1 MDLFPIRRRMEED
14 VISDVTVTDV
24 YDQAAGIGKEFE
36 KLIENYGVDAVTD
49 LMPKVIRALEQLEA
63 LASKYEKESGEINE
77 LRYAVEKLET
87 EKAERNQERVRF
99 EEELIQIEE
108 TWQKESKEQIAS
120 IGRLQ
125 EENRRLRSSLSE
137 QKQAVVEEVA
147 AVTKRT
153 EEKEIE
159 VLTKLK
165 ETVDRQR
172 EEIRKY
178 SREIKQKNVDVE
190 ALQAQS
196 ERLVKINI
204 ELRRKNQSHKKH
216 ARTLISEKVDL
227 ETQLAEKEQQV
238 NKVREMMKDQ
248 ESIDDHHDH
257 HIPERK
263 HDSIT
268 EDVGLEGADAPEVI
282 MVKDGGLNTNEES
295 TPQLTDKL
303 SLIGKIVIDKQDPNR
318 PRFTLNELRTVLME
332 RNELKAKLMEVEEEL
347 TTFKP
352 KDGIDGNSNGNANAL
367 SEELS
372 SADNDSILSNDGD
385 ENDEDLPVQG
395 PINKEPFDKLHGKRP
410 SGIRRFFSSIFGGE
424 SSKRPARAREAVE

>member
-1 MDLFPIRRRMEED
+1 MDPFPIHRRMEEEL
-14 VISDVTVTDV
+14 ISDVSVTDV

-36 KLIENYGVDAVTD
+36 KLIESYGVESVTD

-63 LASKYEKESGEINE
+63 LAAKYEKESTEISD
-77 LRYAVEKLET
+77 LKHALDKLES
-87 EKAERNQERVRF
+87 EKADKNLERLRF

-108 TWQKESKEQIAS
+108 QWQKESKDQVAT

-125 EENRRLRSSLSE
+125 EDNRRLKSSLSE
-137 QKQAVVEEVA
+137 QKLAVVEEVA
-147 AVTKRT
+147 AVAKQT

-165 ETVDRQR
+165 DTVDRQR

-204 ELRRKNQSHKKH
+204 ELRRKNQSQKKH
-216 ARTLISEKVDL
+216 ARSLINEKSDL

-238 NKVREMMKDQ
+238 SKVKEMMKDQ
-248 ESIDDHHDH
+248 ESMDDGAV
-257 HIPERK
+257 
-263 HDSIT
+263 T
-268 EDVGLEGADAPEVI
+268 EKLKQQLGMTSMNGEVCEDAEHRMI
-282 MVKDGGLNTNEES
+282 ADGGIQTDEENS
-295 TPQLTDKL
+295 DQLTDKL

-332 RNELKAKLMEVEEEL
+332 RNELKAKLMEVEDEL
-347 TTFKP
+347 GLFKP
-352 KDGIDGNSNGNANAL
+352 KETDDNSNAL
-367 SEELS
+367 SEELET
-372 SADNDSILSNDGD
+372 ADVKTEEPEEEEAEEELA
-385 ENDEDLPVQG
+385 VQG
-395 PINKEPFDKLHGKRP
+395 PINREPFEKIYGKRP
-410 SGIRRFFSSIFGGE
+410 SGIRRFFGSLFGN
-424 SSKRPARAREAVE
+424 SPKDRYPVQ

>member
-1 MDLFPIRRRMEED
+1 MDPFPIHRRMEEEL
-14 VISDVTVTDV
+14 ISDVSVTDV

-36 KLIENYGVDAVTD
+36 KLIESYGVESVTD

-63 LASKYEKESGEINE
+63 LAAKYEKESTEISD
-77 LRYAVEKLET
+77 LKHALDKLES
-87 EKAERNQERVRF
+87 EKADKNLERLRF

-108 TWQKESKEQIAS
+108 QWQKESKDQVAT

-125 EENRRLRSSLSE
+125 EDNRRLKSSLSE
-137 QKQAVVEEVA
+137 QKLAVVEEVA
-147 AVTKRT
+147 AVAKQT

-165 ETVDRQR
+165 DTVDRQR

-204 ELRRKNQSHKKH
+204 ELRRKNQSQKKH
-216 ARTLISEKVDL
+216 ARSLINEKSDL

-238 NKVREMMKDQ
+238 SKMTSMNGEVC
-248 ESIDDHHDH
+248 
-257 HIPERK
+257 
-263 HDSIT
+263 
-268 EDVGLEGADAPEVI
+268 EDAEHRMIA
-282 MVKDGGLNTNEES
+282 DGGIQTDEENS
-295 TPQLTDKL
+295 DQLTDKL

-332 RNELKAKLMEVEEEL
+332 RNELKAKLMEVEDEL
-347 TTFKP
+347 GLFKP
-352 KDGIDGNSNGNANAL
+352 K
-367 SEELS
+367 
-372 SADNDSILSNDGD
+372 
-385 ENDEDLPVQG
+385 
-395 PINKEPFDKLHGKRP
+395 
-410 SGIRRFFSSIFGGE
+410 
-424 SSKRPARAREAVE
+424 

>member
-1 MDLFPIRRRMEED
+1 MDPFPIHRRMEEEL
-14 VISDVTVTDV
+14 ISDVSVTDV

-36 KLIENYGVDAVTD
+36 KLIESYGVESVTD

-63 LASKYEKESGEINE
+63 LAAKYEKESTEISD
-77 LRYAVEKLET
+77 LKHALDKLES
-87 EKAERNQERVRF
+87 EKADKNLERLRF

-108 TWQKESKEQIAS
+108 QWQKESKDQVAT

-125 EENRRLRSSLSE
+125 EDNRRLKSSLSE
-137 QKQAVVEEVA
+137 QKLAVVEEVA
-147 AVTKRT
+147 AVAKQT

-165 ETVDRQR
+165 DTVDRQR

-204 ELRRKNQSHKKH
+204 ELRRKNQSQKKH
-216 ARTLISEKVDL
+216 ARSLINEKSDL

-238 NKVREMMKDQ
+238 SKVKEMMKDQ
-248 ESIDDHHDH
+248 ESMDDGAV
-257 HIPERK
+257 
-263 HDSIT
+263 T
-268 EDVGLEGADAPEVI
+268 EKLKQQLGMTSMNGEVCEDAEHRMI
-282 MVKDGGLNTNEES
+282 ADGGIQTDEENS
-295 TPQLTDKL
+295 DQLTDKL

-332 RNELKAKLMEVEEEL
+332 RNELKAKLMEVEDEL
-347 TTFKP
+347 GLFKP
-352 KDGIDGNSNGNANAL
+352 KINIDEYVIIEEAE
-367 SEELS
+367 EEL
-372 SADNDSILSNDGD
+372 A
-385 ENDEDLPVQG
+385 VQG
-395 PINKEPFDKLHGKRP
+395 PINREPFEKIYGKRP
-410 SGIRRFFSSIFGGE
+410 SGIRRFFGSLFGN
-424 SSKRPARAREAVE
+424 SPKDRYPVQ

>member
-1 MDLFPIRRRMEED
+1 MDLFPARRRMEEE

-36 KLIENYGVDAVTD
+36 KLIESYGVDAVTD
-49 LMPKVIRALEQLEA
+49 LMPKVIRALEQLEN
-63 LASKYEKESGEINE
+63 LASKYEKESSEINE
-77 LRYAVEKLET
+77 LRYVIDKLEA
-87 EKAERNQERVRF
+87 EKADKTQERIRF
-99 EEELIQIEE
+99 EEELLQIEE
-108 TWQKESKEQIAS
+108 TWQKESKEQLSAIA
-120 IGRLQ
+120 RLQ

-137 QKQAVVEEVA
+137 QKQAVVDEVA
-147 AVTKRT
+147 AVARRT

-178 SREIKQKNVDVE
+178 SREIKQKNVDIE

-227 ETQLAEKEQQV
+227 ETKLAEKEHQV
-238 NKVREMMKDQ
+238 AQVKEMMKDQ
-248 ESIDDHHDH
+248 ESIDDHDKLDH
-257 HIPERK
+257 KLNSISEPDGAGPAGVGVSTQEGIQTDSEMPE
-263 HDSIT
+263 
-268 EDVGLEGADAPEVI
+268 E
-282 MVKDGGLNTNEES
+282 LN
-295 TPQLTDKL
+295 DKL

-347 TTFKP
+347 CAYKP
-352 KDGIDGNSNGNANAL
+352 KDYVDGDSVTL
-367 SEELS
+367 SEELNAADS
-372 SADNDSILSNDGD
+372 SSDLRDA
-385 ENDEDLPVQG
+385 EEEDLPVQG
-395 PINKEPFDKLHGKRP
+395 PINREPFEKMYGKRP
-410 SGIRRFFSSIFGGE
+410 SGIRRFFSSLFGGE
-424 SSKRPARAREAVE
+424 PEGSPKPKQKARHPIHE